1 MEPAAGFVH
10 WPLSTYT
17 RAVGRGLVGD
27 WAQEGAACRPVRKGA
42 LYPLLWDTATKAP
55 RSLSGAAARLQ
66 SVSAQRDGRSPP
78 RRARMPGVSHRVRTV
93 GENRPQASTDSIPEV
108 SRQRYQEAALS
119 GLITVGQDVPDDW
132 VPGDQFA
139 FSADGKFKTG
149 EVVVVTTNDGSLRF
163 GKIKS
168 MANGLALGSYT
179 VSISESKLGTRYKEL
194 APAQVGKVLPLS
206 QREIQRLGSS
216 NLANKAV
223 ASTTIRNGG
232 FFSSVRNLVDVA
244 KTQGREDTLPFQPM
258 LSRRTPSAA
267 DSEMVPKPAGRVS
280 TVMSGADSGEWGEL
294 DGWWRNEHDQTD
306 VFEVLL
312 QRPLGME
319 LDEVDGEGIF
329 VKTLEEG
336 GNAQRAGIRVG
347 DRILVPGKEAK
358 AVWRDDLVA
367 VLSAISDSTGNRLRL
382 RYVRS
387 AAASGK
393 AQTGSMDAASRQ
405 AASSAKLLEQE
416 RPLTSPD
423 ASMASDT
430 QGQVH
435 VRVKKP
441 IGMRLT
447 EVEGKGIF
455 VSSLDP
461 NGNACAAGIRVGD
474 RVVKTSCAPGFATGT
489 EFDRGTTYL
498 NAVYSKTGQAALER
512 FISQAQASAR
522 AMEIC
527 LERSR
532 EGQAMIEQLV
542 ARERLGSVDQT
553 LSAKVCPSYTLTRT
567 HEHT

>member
-1 MEPAAGFVH
+1 
-10 WPLSTYT
+10 
-17 RAVGRGLVGD
+17 
-27 WAQEGAACRPVRKGA
+27 
-42 LYPLLWDTATKAP
+42 
-55 RSLSGAAARLQ
+55 
-66 SVSAQRDGRSPP
+66 
-78 RRARMPGVSHRVRTV
+78 
-93 GENRPQASTDSIPEV
+93 V
-108 SRQRYQEAALS
+108 SRQRYQEAALN
-119 GLITVGQDVPDDW
+119 GLIKVGQDVPDDW

-168 MANGLALGSYT
+168 MASGLALGSYT

-216 NLANKAV
+216 NLANKAS

-232 FFSSVRNLVDVA
+232 FFSSVRNLVDVD
-244 KTQGREDTLPFQPM
+244 KTQGRDDTLPFQPM
-258 LSRRTPSAA
+258 LSRRTPSPT

-294 DGWWRNEHDQTD
+294 DGWWRNEQDQTD
-306 VFEVLL
+306 TFEVLL

-329 VKTLEEG
+329 VKSLEEG

-347 DRILVPGKEAK
+347 DRILVPGKEAT

-387 AAASGK
+387 AASSGK
-393 AQTGSMDAASRQ
+393 AQTGRLE
-405 AASSAKLLEQE
+405 AASSAKRLEQE
-416 RPLTSPD
+416 RRQTWRG
-423 ASMASDT
+423 ARMASDT
-430 QGQVH
+430 QGEVH

-461 NGNACAAGIRVGD
+461 NGNAFAAGIRVGD
-474 RVVKTSCAPGFATGT
+474 RVVKTSCAPGFATGI

-498 NAVYSKTGQAALER
+498 NAVYSKTGQSALQR
-512 FISQAQASAR
+512 FISEVQAPGG
-522 AMEIC
+522 AMEIG

-542 ARERLGSVDQT
+542 ARERLGSVDET
-553 LSAKVCPSYTLTRT
+553 LSAKVCPSYTHTRT
-567 HEHT
+567 HSLARAHLHARAQTHAHTCVPASPCRQRTRPSVQTACAVFSVRAMGGAHKILTALVGADRGGWGRRGCAHTILRA